1 MERIKQFFNDES
13 GATLG
18 EYAMLILLVAA
29 AMIGGIKA
37 ISIIASK

>member
-1 MERIKQFFNDES
+1 MERIKKFFNDEF

-18 EYAMLILLVAA
+18 EYAMLALLIAV

-37 ISIIASK
+37 ISIIALK